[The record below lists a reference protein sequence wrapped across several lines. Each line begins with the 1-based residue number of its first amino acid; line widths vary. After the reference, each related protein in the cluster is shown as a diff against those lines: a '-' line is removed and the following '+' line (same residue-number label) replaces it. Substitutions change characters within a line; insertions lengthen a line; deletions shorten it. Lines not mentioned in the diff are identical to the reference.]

1 MAHPLATQL
10 APLIDRDVEEL
21 RQIVA
26 RWIVNEPCETERARY
41 RAFGVE
47 LRALK
52 SRILRRPIPPSE
64 EEIEIALTALLA
76 LAGRRRACRP
86 LEACAMSRVVVQGRI
101 LYLLESPEL
110 LRAQLAGEAV
120 TPARQALVA
129 ALSTDEIAPGWACYY
144 YDETLGRYALVGL
157 RGGTIEPDAVRAGG
171 FEVLVS
177 GRSTGCGSSR
187 ETAPYAL
194 RSAGIRV
201 LIAESFERIFEQNC
215 HNVGLFTATDFSL
228 LDRIERGEPVELEA
242 FTRGLDPISQ
252 GVVRSGGLFGYSR
265 GRLEGR

>member
-76 LAGRRRACRP
+76 LAGRRRA
-86 LEACAMSRVVVQGRI
+86 
-101 LYLLESPEL
+101 
-110 LRAQLAGEAV
+110 
-120 TPARQALVA
+120 
-129 ALSTDEIAPGWACYY
+129 
-144 YDETLGRYALVGL
+144 
-157 RGGTIEPDAVRAGG
+157 
-171 FEVLVS
+171 
-177 GRSTGCGSSR
+177 
-187 ETAPYAL
+187 
-194 RSAGIRV
+194 
-201 LIAESFERIFEQNC
+201 
-215 HNVGLFTATDFSL
+215 
-228 LDRIERGEPVELEA
+228 
-242 FTRGLDPISQ
+242 
-252 GVVRSGGLFGYSR
+252 
-265 GRLEGR
+265 